1 MIKRRAFV
9 IPLITLVI
17 MTALAAI
24 APAAYADGGDFSTD
38 FIAAGPFTYDHDT
51 GVGGEFGDR
60 HISKTDGVVES
71 LEGGDFEC
79 GDKVV
84 YFAEVTVDDG
94 ATGEQDIEI
103 DLGFLAE
110 PTGQPGVGHVD
121 LVSASPN
128 TGDSGMSGDTGDT
141 TASIVPGTEEI
152 DTSGPHDEL
161 VATIAINNLDPGEVF
176 ILRLVT
182 ELGCI
187 FDSDPTG
194 NLQAEIHAGRVVA
207 PVEDAIP
214 IGNQTVPF
222 QSLSAISQPGSV
234 SVSVGACPAPGS
246 PTVPVTVEISPAGSA
261 TLTINGP
268 GGPYV
273 VTGDGD
279 TLDLAPG
286 NYTWTA
292 VAMPGFILSGDTSG
306 EFTVQECPSLPA
318 AVTVEVGACPAPGSP
333 TVPVTIVIDPSSS
346 ATVTIEGPGGPYVV
360 TGDGDTLDLAPGD
373 YTWTAEAAPTY
384 ELDVD
389 SGEFTV
395 QECPSV
401 PASVSVEVGACPAPG
416 SATVPVT
423 VTIDPDSSATVTIL
437 GEGGP
442 YVVTGSGDVL
452 DLEPG
457 HYTWTAVAAP
467 TFELEVTSGEFDV
480 QDCPAILASV
490 IVTVGPCPATSSDT
504 KPVTV
509 TINPDAAANVTIT
522 GPGGYNAVVTGTG
535 ATLDL
540 APGTYTWSAV
550 ANPTFELIGAAEGT
564 FAVGSCVI
572 EVLPKT
578 ILPKTGTELPGLGA
592 FGLAFV
598 LLGVGMVAFSRRQTP
613 VAVSGRRTAIVDR
626 LSGRSESVALFVPGP
641 VIRRLADLRRR
652 IPSGMHRRVRRRGAA
667 T

>member
-9 IPLITLVI
+9 IPMITLVI

-84 YFAEVTVDDG
+84 YFAEITVDAG
-94 ATGEQDIEI
+94 ATGEQDIEL
-103 DLGFLAE
+103 DVGFLAE

-121 LVSASPN
+121 LVSATPN
-128 TGDSGMSGDTGDT
+128 AGDSGMAGDTGDT
-141 TASIVPGTEEI
+141 TVSIVPGSEEI
-152 DTSGPHDEL
+152 DTSGSSDEL

-187 FDSDPTG
+187 FDSEPTG

-214 IGNQTVPF
+214 IGNQTIPF
-222 QSLSAISQPGSV
+222 KSVSAISQPASV

-246 PTVPVTVEISPAGSA
+246 PTVPVTIEIDPAGSA
-261 TLTINGP
+261 TVTITGP

-273 VTGDGD
+273 VTGDGE
-279 TLDLAPG
+279 TLDLEPG
-286 NYTWTA
+286 NYSWTA
-292 VAMPGFILSGDTSG
+292 EAMPGFILSGATSG
-306 EFTVQECPSLPA
+306 DFTVQECPSLPA
-318 AVTVEVGACPAPGSP
+318 AVSVDVGACPAPGSP
-333 TVPVTIVIDPSSS
+333 TVPVTIAIDPDSS

-360 TGDGDTLDLAPGD
+360 TGDGDTLDLPPGDYTWTAEAATTYELEVDSGEFTVQECPFLPASVTVEVGACPVPGSATVPVTVTIDPAGSATVTIEGPGGPYVVTGDGDTLDLPAGD

-384 ELDVD
+384 ELESD

-395 QECPSV
+395 QP
-401 PASVSVEVGACPAPG
+401 
-416 SATVPVT
+416 
-423 VTIDPDSSATVTIL
+423 
-437 GEGGP
+437 
-442 YVVTGSGDVL
+442 
-452 DLEPG
+452 
-457 HYTWTAVAAP
+457 
-467 TFELEVTSGEFDV
+467 
-480 QDCPAILASV
+480 CPAILASV
-490 IVTVGPCPATSSDT
+490 IVTVGACPATSSDT
-504 KPVTV
+504 KPVSV
-509 TINPDAAANVTIT
+509 TINPDGAADVTIT
-522 GPGGYNAVVTGTG
+522 GQNGFNAVVTGAG

-540 APGTYTWSAV
+540 APGTYTWTAV
-550 ANPTFELIGAAEGT
+550 ANPTFELLGASEGT
-564 FAVGSCVI
+564 FEVGSCVI
-572 EVLPKT
+572 QVLPKT

-598 LLGVGMVAFSRRQTP
+598 LLGVGMVAFSRRRTP
-613 VAVSGRRTAIVDR
+613 VAVSGRRAAIIDR
-626 LSGRSESVALFVPGP
+626 LSGRSGSVGLFVPGP
-641 VIRRLADLRRR
+641 VIQRMTDLRRC
-652 IPSGMHRRVRRRGAA
+652 IPTWMHRRVRNRGTA